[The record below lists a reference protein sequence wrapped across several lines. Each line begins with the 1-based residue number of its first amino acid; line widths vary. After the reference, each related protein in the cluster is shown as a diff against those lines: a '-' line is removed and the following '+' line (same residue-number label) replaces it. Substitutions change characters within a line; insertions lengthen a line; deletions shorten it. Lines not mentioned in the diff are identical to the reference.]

1 MQYILALDQGTTSSR
16 AILFDKKGDIAGI
29 AQRELPQHFPQ
40 PGWVEQDP
48 LDIWNTQR
56 QVAEQ
61 VLQEA
66 GAVPRE
72 ITAIGIANQRETT
85 VIWERSTGRPIYRAI
100 VWQDRRTAEACE
112 ALRAAGYSESVRER
126 TGLVIDPYLAATKI
140 RWILENVP
148 GARERAERGELA
160 FGTIDSWLLWNL
172 TGGKEHATD
181 GSNASRTL
189 LCDLRTG
196 QWDLEM
202 LRLFDVPARL
212 LPTIRDTS
220 GSFGSVSC
228 GSILDGLP
236 ILAMAGDQ
244 HAALYGQACF
254 SPGMTKCTYGTG
266 CFILMHTGSEPR
278 PSHHHLLSTVA
289 WQIDGKR
296 EYALEGSVFIGG
308 AVVQWLRDQMEMIR
322 HADEIEA
329 LAEQV
334 PDSGGVYF
342 VPAFAGLGAPHWD
355 ASARG
360 LIIGMTRGTNRS
372 HLARAALEAIAYQCS
387 DVIETMRDETGLPIG
402 ELRVDGGAVENN
414 LLMQSQADLMQVP
427 VIRPEV
433 TETTALGAA
442 GLAGRAAGFWSR
454 PEELAARWTVN
465 RRFEPQC
472 TAERAV
478 ARRNDWRRAL
488 ERAKH
493 WDACP

>member
-16 AILFDKKGDIAGI
+16 AILFDKRGDIAGM

-61 VLQEA
+61 VLREA

-85 VIWERSTGRPIYRAI
+85 VIWERATGRPIYRAI
-100 VWQDRRTAEACE
+100 VWQDRRTSEACE
-112 ALRAAGYSESVRER
+112 ALRSAGYSETVRDR

-148 GARERAERGELA
+148 GARDRAERGELA
-160 FGTIDSWLLWNL
+160 FGTVDTWLLWNL

-181 GSNASRTL
+181 ASNASRTL

-220 GSFGSVSC
+220 GPFGSVSC
-228 GSILDGLP
+228 GSVLDGLP

-254 SPGMTKCTYGTG
+254 SPGMTKSTYGTG
-266 CFILMHTGSEPR
+266 CFILMQTGAEPR
-278 PSHHHLLSTVA
+278 PSRHHLLSTVA

-329 LAEQV
+329 LAERV

-372 HLARAALEAIAYQCS
+372 HLARAALDAIAYQCS
-387 DVIETMRDETGLPIG
+387 DVIETMREETGLPIG

-414 LLMQSQADLMQVP
+414 LLMQVQADLMQVP
-427 VIRPEV
+427 VLRPEI

-442 GLAGRAAGFWSR
+442 GLAGRAAGFWPS
-454 PEELAARWTVN
+454 PEDLAARWMIN
-465 RRFEPQC
+465 RRFEPQS
-472 TAERAV
+472 TAEAAA
-478 ARRNDWRRAL
+478 ARRNGWRRAL

-493 WDACP
+493 WDSCP